1 MPLDQSRLTYKP
13 LAYPWMAD
21 AWLIQQQVHW
31 LPNEVPMGDD
41 VRDWNHRL
49 TPPEKNLLTQIFRFF
64 VQSDVEVADN
74 YNERLLRVIKPNE
87 AKLMLTAF
95 SNMEG
100 VHQVAYAH
108 LLESVGMPETEFSAF
123 LDYAEMRAK
132 HDYMQSF
139 KIDTPYEVAKTIA
152 AFGAFMEGLQLFAS
166 FAILMNFPRF
176 NKMKGMGQIITWS
189 VRDESLHCDSMVKLF
204 HTWVAEHPEIDRK
217 TLADE
222 LRHICRQIISQEEAF
237 IGLAFEL
244 GPVDGMT
251 QETLKDYIR
260 YLANLRCRQLK
271 IRVLSN
277 NGPTE
282 NPLPWLDSLLTGHEH
297 ANFFEARSTE
307 YSKAA
312 TKGEWAD
319 AYE

>member
-1 MPLDQSRLTYKP
+1 
-13 LAYPWMAD
+13 
-21 AWLIQQQVHW
+21 
-31 LPNEVPMGDD
+31 
-41 VRDWNHRL
+41 
-49 TPPEKNLLTQIFRFF
+49 
-64 VQSDVEVADN
+64 
-74 YNERLLRVIKPNE
+74 
-87 AKLMLTAF
+87 
-95 SNMEG
+95 
-100 VHQVAYAH
+100 
-108 LLESVGMPETEFSAF
+108 
-123 LDYAEMRAK
+123 
-132 HDYMQSF
+132 
-139 KIDTPYEVAKTIA
+139 VAKTIA